1 MKKTISLQIPMGY
14 KLEDKIEYVKIWQ
27 AESYLL
33 SKRVRR
39 YTKAVRHDTD
49 AELHSRWLICPYCGK
64 EYVANVTSPAFAK
77 SDNRQYLRFSKP
89 TKEQI
94 KNWGSL
100 QLTLFDEHDN
110 SELFIASA
118 IDVSGKF
125 TCLNCENESY
135 ESSSKRQV
143 MVTLNRKKI
152 SVKCEVVQI
161 DEILSLG
168 WIKAK
173 EVRISFPIY
182 EILTFD
188 CHKGKVHVRIENSQ
202 GNVLCQRDVSAYP
215 EQLKGGAVHKVLTQ
229 NKVVLRNVKRLFQ
242 EVWGVNLPYCW
253 KQLDIPA
260 LFKMTM
266 FVGYHKSFYDSIPYM
281 QNSFRID
288 RGFRARAKRMHF
300 AEKLIGLYQKSGLP
314 HVKSIRRIMF
324 STPGLF
330 FYIYEIKRFWDA
342 IGDYNLLSRLLLS
355 ERIYEILSSIH
366 MRPGIMEYICDYCK
380 VKGPVYLLANISDGW
395 ESTRKEAIDYCCMSQ
410 RLRMEA
416 QHRWAGRHSCG
427 SEVSEIAYSVPM
439 CKPDEKIKDCTID
452 GFAFCWLRNS
462 NDYAIASEH
471 LQNCLDEWQ
480 PYDSPVVGVRKKEKY
495 VAAIE
500 IFKGCVVQA
509 HGYDN
514 RSLDSDPTLNKAF
527 EKWMARFNLEWGEK
541 EEYFDVNGAFRFFE
555 HENMPF

>member
-77 SDNRQYLRFSKP
+77 SDNRQYLHFSKP

-168 WIKAK
+168 WIKEK

-266 FVGYHKSFYDSIPYM
+266 FVGYHKYGDSYEYDTNNHWKKCECGAVDEKDEHSYGEWVITKPETTSEKGSKEKTCSICGYKITEEIPVAIETPDDED
-281 QNSFRID
+281 QNED
-288 RGFRARAKRMHF
+288 V
-300 AEKLIGLYQKSGLP
+300 SGNSP
-314 HVKSIRRIMF
+314 E
-324 STPGLF
+324 T
-330 FYIYEIKRFWDA
+330 
-342 IGDYNLLSRLLLS
+342 GDNSNIVLWFTLLLLS
-355 ERIYEILSSIH
+355 SIGILVAIIF
-366 MRPGIMEYICDYCK
+366 GKKK
-380 VKGPVYLLANISDGW
+380 VN
-395 ESTRKEAIDYCCMSQ
+395 
-410 RLRMEA
+410 
-416 QHRWAGRHSCG
+416 
-427 SEVSEIAYSVPM
+427 
-439 CKPDEKIKDCTID
+439 
-452 GFAFCWLRNS
+452 N
-462 NDYAIASEH
+462 
-471 LQNCLDEWQ
+471 
-480 PYDSPVVGVRKKEKY
+480 
-495 VAAIE
+495 
-500 IFKGCVVQA
+500 
-509 HGYDN
+509 
-514 RSLDSDPTLNKAF
+514 
-527 EKWMARFNLEWGEK
+527 
-541 EEYFDVNGAFRFFE
+541 
-555 HENMPF
+555 

>member
-14 KLEDKIEYVKIWQ
+14 ELEDKIEYVKVWQ
-27 AESYLL
+27 AESFLL
-33 SKRVRR
+33 SKRARR
-39 YTKAVRHDTD
+39 YTRAVRCDD
-49 AELHSRWLICPYCGK
+49 QVELHSRWVTCPFCGK
-64 EYVANVTSPAFAK
+64 KYVANVTSPAFTK

-110 SELFIASA
+110 SELLIAPA
-118 IDVSGKF
+118 IDVPGKF

-143 MVTLNRKKI
+143 VVTLNRKKI

-260 LFKMTM
+260 LFKMTL
-266 FVGYHKSFYDSIPYM
+266 FVGYHKNFYDSIPYV

-288 RGFRARAKRMHF
+288 KGFSARAKQMHF
-300 AEKLIGLYQKSGLP
+300 AGNLIDLYQKAELP
-314 HVKSIRRIMF
+314 PVKSIRRIMF

-330 FYIYEIKRFWDA
+330 FYLDEIKCVWEA
-342 IGDYNLLSRLLLS
+342 IGDINRLSRLLIS
-355 ERIYEILSSIH
+355 ARVYEILSTIH
-366 MRPGIMEYICDYCK
+366 MRPGIMEYVRDYCK
-380 VKGPVYLLANISDGW
+380 VKGAVRLLTNI
-395 ESTRKEAIDYCCMSQ
+395 ESSWSTIQKQAIDYCCMSY
-410 RLRMEA
+410 RLRVET
-416 QHRWAGRHSCG
+416 QDRWG
-427 SEVSEIAYSVPM
+427 SGQKRSREMLKNAYSVPM
-439 CKPDEKIKDCTID
+439 CKPDENIKDCTIN
-452 GFAFCWLRNS
+452 GFSFCWLRNS

-471 LQNCLDEWQ
+471 LQNCLDEWKS
-480 PYDSPVVGVRKKEKY
+480 YYAPVVGVLKREQY

-500 IFKGCVVQA
+500 VFQGCVVQA

-514 RSLDSDPTLNKAF
+514 RSLESDPALNEAF
-527 EKWMARFNLEWGEK
+527 KKWMSRFNLGWGER
-541 EEYFDVNGAFRFFE
+541 EEYFDMNDAFRFF
-555 HENMPF
+555 